1 MLGNN
6 MFAYCNNNPVV
17 RQDST
22 GTAFETV
29 FDIASLAFSVADVIA
44 NPTNPWAWAGLV
56 GDVIDVAVPFLTG
69 VGEATK
75 AVGTTVRVVS
85 KVDDVVDAAKTLRR
99 TADATDDIKD
109 AVGTYV
115 VLYKNGSNYVGKGP
129 FKRAIK
135 SASEHLQ
142 NRDEIASIIWAPT
155 SSNKTA
161 FIAEY
166 LLQTVRKVG
175 KEGQDTFNKIW
186 SPGRTLF

>member
-1 MLGNN
+1 

-29 FDIASLAFSVADVIA
+29 FDIVSLAFSVADVIA
-44 NPTNPWAWAGLV
+44 NPANPWAWAGLV

-75 AVGTTVRVVS
+75 VVGTTVRVVS

-109 AVGTYV
+109 AV
-115 VLYKNGSNYVGKGP
+115 
-129 FKRAIK
+129 
-135 SASEHLQ
+135 
-142 NRDEIASIIWAPT
+142 
-155 SSNKTA
+155 
-161 FIAEY
+161 
-166 LLQTVRKVG
+166 
-175 KEGQDTFNKIW
+175 
-186 SPGRTLF
+186 